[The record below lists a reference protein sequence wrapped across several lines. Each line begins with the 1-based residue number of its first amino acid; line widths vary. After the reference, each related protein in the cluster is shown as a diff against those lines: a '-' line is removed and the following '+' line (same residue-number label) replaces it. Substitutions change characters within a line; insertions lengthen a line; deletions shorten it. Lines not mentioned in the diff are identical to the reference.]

1 MAALSGDVMRKTS
14 VDMNDLVDY
23 QGRMVDKDTFAAFVY
38 DKDGN
43 EQLAKSWDEY
53 QELIT
58 TGIWL
63 SVKPEPKL
71 EVVKNAK

>member
-1 MAALSGDVMRKTS
+1 MRNVS

-53 QELIT
+53 EELIA

-63 SVKPEPKL
+63 SVRPEPKL
-71 EVVKNAK
+71 ETVKAHK